1 MGELALTEEIRTLG
15 LEKYAEE
22 LERDGLTIVPPEV
35 NGFGMDRIDEI
46 VELIL
51 ARAREMT
58 GCTFTLDGGPQQEL
72 EFPKQEFTPEQ
83 LELMKA
89 RGLDADELNRGKPQF
104 LIQKLTQQHRL
115 FRDLA
120 LNPASLSLQNFMMA
134 GQTRLSSVNCFV
146 KWKGDFGYGPQLGLH
161 ADHGVDGVPTPWGA
175 VAHTANSTW
184 CLTDYT
190 REGGALAWV
199 PGSHREGT
207 PRVPPERV
215 KDAIPAEAPKGSLI
229 VWHGATWHGAFPR
242 KEEGLRLGLAVYH
255 RHRAMLPQEDV
266 PGQTTEEMV
275 QDCENPE
282 VYRVIAGLTD
292 KFPYREKQS
301 EVIPKVKGAP
311 VAAG

>member
-1 MGELALTEEIRTLG
+1 MGELALTEEIKTLG
-15 LEKYAEE
+15 LEKHAEE

-72 EFPKQEFTPEQ
+72 EFPRRELTPEQ
-83 LELMKA
+83 QERLLLLRKGNE
-89 RGLDADELNRGKPQF
+89 RTQF

-120 LNPASLSLQNFMMA
+120 LNPASLALQNFMMA

-146 KWKGDFGYGPQLGLH
+146 KWKGDFGYGPKLGLH
-161 ADHGVDGVPTPWGA
+161 ADQGAIPTPWGA

-184 CLTDYT
+184 CLTEYT
-190 REGGALAWV
+190 LEGGALAWV
-199 PGSHREGT
+199 PGSHREGKRA
-207 PRVPPERV
+207 PPPERV

-255 RHRAMLPQEDV
+255 RHAATLPQEDV